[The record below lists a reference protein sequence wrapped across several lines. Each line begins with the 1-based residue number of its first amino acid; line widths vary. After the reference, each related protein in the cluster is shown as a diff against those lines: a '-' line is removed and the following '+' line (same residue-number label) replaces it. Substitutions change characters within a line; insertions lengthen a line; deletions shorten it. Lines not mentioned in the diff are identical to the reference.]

1 MKLTREERSWV
12 LYDVANSAFI
22 LMITATLPIYFR
34 SLAETGGLSDSL
46 ITAYWGTSTSIALII
61 LAILSPVLG
70 AMADYRGYKKRLFS
84 LFLMIAI
91 VAALGFTF
99 AGSWQSFIALYIV
112 ARLGYSAC
120 NIFYDG
126 MLVDVTSD
134 ERMDA
139 ISSYGYAFGYVG
151 STLPFILGVVLIFM
165 AESLGLTTKNA
176 TLISFLIIILWWMV
190 LSIPLLRHV
199 KQNHYILPE
208 KGIVSSSFK
217 RVFNTMKDIRKDKK
231 MFFFILAYFFYIDGV
246 YTIISMA
253 TTYGGEVGIDSNL
266 MLIALLLTQFVA
278 FPFAL
283 LSIKLAKKYGALRV
297 IKFYI
302 LMYAVIAVFG
312 FFLAH
317 AWQFWVLAVMI
328 GIAQGGIQ
336 SLSRSYFGQM
346 VPKHKANEYFG
357 FFDIFGKFA
366 DFMGPLIIA
375 GSSLL
380 FNNSKY
386 GVLMLVVLFMIGFVL
401 ITRVEKEVA

>member
-1 MKLTREERSWV
+1 MKLTREEKSWI

-22 LMITATLPIYFR
+22 LMITATVPIYFR
-34 SLAETGGLSDSL
+34 EIASVGGLSESM
-46 ITAYWGTSTSIALII
+46 ITAWWGTSTSVALII
-61 LAILSPVLG
+61 LAIMSPILG
-70 AMADYRGYKKRLFS
+70 AMADYKGYKKRLFVI
-84 LFLMIAI
+84 FLLIALA
-91 VAALGFTF
+91 AALGFTF
-99 AGSWQSFIALYIV
+99 SGSWQSFIALYIV
-112 ARLGYSAC
+112 ARLAYSAC

-139 ISSYGYAFGYVG
+139 VSSYGYAYGYIG
-151 STLPFILGVVLIFM
+151 STIPFILGIVLIFM
-165 AESLGLTTKNA
+165 SDTIGIETQVA
-176 TLISFLIIILWWMV
+176 TMISFAIIIIWWLL
-190 LSIPLLRHV
+190 LSIPLLKNV
-199 KQNHYILPE
+199 KQHHYIEAEPRF
-208 KGIVSSSFK
+208 VRATFK
-217 RVFNTMKDIRKDKK
+217 RVLSTLKDIRKNKK
-231 MFFFILAYFFYIDGV
+231 LFYFIIAYFFYIDGV

-266 MLIALLLTQFVA
+266 MLVALLLTQFVA
-278 FPFAL
+278 FPFAI
-283 LSIKLAKKYGALRV
+283 LSIKLSKKYGSLSV

-302 LMYAVIAVFG
+302 LVYIFIAIFG
-312 FFLAH
+312 FFLQH
-317 AWQFWVLAVMI
+317 AWQFWTLAILI

-375 GSSLL
+375 LSSLL

-386 GVLMLVVLFMIGFVL
+386 GVLMLVVLFIVGYCLL
-401 ITRVEKEVA
+401 IKAEKETQ

>member
-1 MKLTREERSWV
+1 MKLTRQERSWV

-34 SLAETGGLSDSL
+34 AIASNGGLSDAM
-46 ITAYWGTSTSIALII
+46 ITAWWGTSTSVALII
-61 LAILSPVLG
+61 LAVLSPILG
-70 AMADYRGYKKRLFS
+70 AMADYKGYKKRLFTI
-84 LFLMIAI
+84 FLVIAI

-99 AGSWQSFIALYIV
+99 SNSWQSFIALYIV

-126 MLVDVTSD
+126 MLVDVTEDS
-134 ERMDA
+134 RMDA
-139 ISSYGYAFGYVG
+139 ISSYGYAYGYVG
-151 STLPFILGVVLIFM
+151 STIPFIIGVALIFM
-165 AESLGLTTKNA
+165 SDSIGLTTQSA
-176 TLISFLIIILWWMV
+176 TMISFVIIIAWWLL
-190 LSIPLLRHV
+190 LSIPLLKNVHQ
-199 KQNHYILPE
+199 KHFIQPE
-208 KGIVSSSFK
+208 KNIVGASFK
-217 RVFNTMKDIRKDKK
+217 RVVNTMKDIRKDRK

-278 FPFAL
+278 FPFAIY
-283 LSIKLAKKYGALRV
+283 SIKFSKKHGSLKV

-302 LMYAVIAVFG
+302 AVYIFIAIFG
-312 FFLAH
+312 FFLEH
-317 AWQFWVLAVMI
+317 AWQFWMLAILI

-346 VPKHKANEYFG
+346 VPKQKANEYFG

-375 GSSLL
+375 LSSVL

-386 GVLMLVVLFMIGFVL
+386 GVLMLVVLFAVGFVL
-401 ITRVEKEVA
+401 ITKVEKENA

>member
-1 MKLTREERSWV
+1 MKLTRQERSWV

-34 SLAETGGLSDSL
+34 AIASNGGLSDAM
-46 ITAYWGTSTSIALII
+46 ITAWWGTSTSVALII
-61 LAILSPVLG
+61 LAVLSPILG
-70 AMADYRGYKKRLFS
+70 AMADYKGYKKRLFTI
-84 LFLMIAI
+84 FLVIAI

-99 AGSWQSFIALYIV
+99 SNSWQSFIALYIV

-126 MLVDVTSD
+126 MLVDVTEDS
-134 ERMDA
+134 RMDA
-139 ISSYGYAFGYVG
+139 ISSYGYAYGYVG
-151 STLPFILGVVLIFM
+151 STIPFIIGVALIFM
-165 AESLGLTTKNA
+165 SESIGLTTQSA
-176 TLISFLIIILWWMV
+176 TMISFVIIIAWWLL
-190 LSIPLLRHV
+190 LSIPLLKNVHQ
-199 KQNHYILPE
+199 KHFIQPE
-208 KGIVSSSFK
+208 KNIVEASFK
-217 RVFNTMKDIRKDKK
+217 RVVNTMKDIRKDRK

-278 FPFAL
+278 FPFAIY
-283 LSIKLAKKYGALRV
+283 SIKLSKKHGSLKV

-302 LMYAVIAVFG
+302 AVYIFIAIFG
-312 FFLAH
+312 FFLEH
-317 AWQFWVLAVMI
+317 AWQFWMLAILI

-346 VPKHKANEYFG
+346 VPKQKANEYFG

-375 GSSLL
+375 LSSVL

-386 GVLMLVVLFMIGFVL
+386 GVLMLVVLFAVGFVL
-401 ITRVEKEVA
+401 ITKVEKENA